1 MKKELEEKNF
11 ELTMLKQRHLVE
23 IDRVKDNVT
32 QAMNVKLQGQLDKQ
46 FRIYD
51 NEKAE
56 LYLQIRELEKAAGN
70 YN

>member
-1 MKKELEEKNF
+1 LKKELEEKNF